1 MTDYT
6 NRLNLPQY
14 IYQWLCSDSY
24 DHDHDPYTISATTLM
39 KPTRATLLTLRYAD
53 RLQQDVSDLI
63 ASRVGGAI
71 HDSIEKVDTPGVL
84 KEIRAER
91 TVSLGSVT
99 YKVTGKF
106 DIMEIE
112 QDETHTLRDIKTT
125 SVWSYILGGKDD
137 TYEKQLSIYRWLN
150 SVDREVNDIGY
161 IDFFFT
167 DWQGTKART
176 DRNYPQHR
184 IHTGYKI
191 QLMSLEDTEKYIVE
205 RLEAIEA
212 DRNKA
217 DDNLTPCTPEE
228 LWAENEKYAVYKNG
242 GKRATRVL
250 DSLAEA
256 EKYKRVKR
264 ISGFIKKREAKVR
277 RYNYCSCL
285 EWCNQGQGYLK
296 KGLLA

>member
-1 MTDYT
+1 MTTYT
-6 NRLNLPQY
+6 NKLNLPQY
-14 IYQWLCSDSY
+14 IVDWLCSDSY

-39 KPTRATLLTLRYAD
+39 KPTRATLLTIRYAD

-71 HDSIEKVDTPGVL
+71 HDSIEKIETLNVQ
-84 KEIRAER
+84 KELRAER
-91 TVSLGSVT
+91 LVTVGPVT

-106 DIMEIE
+106 DIMEE
-112 QDETHTLRDIKTT
+112 QPDETETLRDIKTT

-137 TYEKQLSIYRWLN
+137 NYEKQLSIYRWLN
-150 SVDREVNDIGY
+150 SVDRKVNDIGY

-167 DWQGTKART
+167 DWQSTKART

-191 QLMSLEDTEKYIVE
+191 QLMSLEDTEDYIRS
-205 RLEAIEA
+205 RLEAIEI

-217 DDNLTPCTPEE
+217 DNNLTLCTAEE
-228 LWAENEKYAVYKNG
+228 LWAENEKFAVYKHG
-242 GKRATRVL
+242 AKRATRVL
-250 DSLAEA
+250 DSMEEA
-256 EKYKRVKR
+256 EKYKKAKR

-277 RYNYCSCL
+277 RCNYCSGL
-285 EWCNQGQGYLK
+285 PFCNQGQRYLN
-296 KGLLA
+296 KGLLV